1 MRLVSLSE
9 IDFTPGLDNLVQ
21 ELDSGA
27 IIQNNILLIRYHG
40 ISLHNFLKLSPL
52 ESIINL
58 KEVIGNFAFNLWIGN
73 YDRKDDDYSVDSR
86 LYACSIDYSLSGP
99 GFVEDLSH
107 SVSIGAFFQT
117 YDFNNTSDSGWALP
131 DVLLRK
137 LREMNP
143 GEGFFSDIVKR
154 IESVSDREIGKAFA
168 GLHFYRLGSRESI
181 ETRYREFLRERRDG
195 LRSAI
200 RLWCSHGYPKGHR
213 MQEQY

>member
-1 MRLVSLSE
+1 MPEMRLVSLSE

-86 LYACSIDYSLSGP
+86 
-99 GFVEDLSH
+99 
-107 SVSIGAFFQT
+107 
-117 YDFNNTSDSGWALP
+117 
-131 DVLLRK
+131 
-137 LREMNP
+137 
-143 GEGFFSDIVKR
+143 
-154 IESVSDREIGKAFA
+154 
-168 GLHFYRLGSRESI
+168 
-181 ETRYREFLRERRDG
+181 RYREFLRERRDG